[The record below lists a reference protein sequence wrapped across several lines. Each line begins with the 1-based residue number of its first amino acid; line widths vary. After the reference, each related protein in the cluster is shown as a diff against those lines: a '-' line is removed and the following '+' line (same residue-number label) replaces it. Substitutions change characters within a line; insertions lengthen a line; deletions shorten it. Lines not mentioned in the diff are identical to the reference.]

1 MELKEALEVV
11 VNEAQGGLADY
22 AKSYAQAALDLGGSD
37 EVELSQ
43 AQVNDYGV
51 LTVERKKTGKMMVG
65 KEMKV
70 QLLYVLSNLG
80 SWRGERAREVKAVLK
95 EAAK

>member
-51 LTVERKKTGKMMVG
+51 LTVERKKTGKMMV
-65 KEMKV
+65 V